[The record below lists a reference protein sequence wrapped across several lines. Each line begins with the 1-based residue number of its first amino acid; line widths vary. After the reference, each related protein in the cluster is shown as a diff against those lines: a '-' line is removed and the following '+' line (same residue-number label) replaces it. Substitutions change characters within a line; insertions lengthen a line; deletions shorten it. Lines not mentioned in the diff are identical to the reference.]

1 MTKYFNKFKKPCF
14 WLIFGQFSQILQQ
27 KFFFQKIQLC
37 HTQLHLGFQYHA
49 KIQKK
54 INIQFQEDA
63 WSEGQTEGWKNG
75 RTNRLYFI
83 GPFQLL
89 PEVQISCVKFKEL
102 NTSHLFTF
110 RTMKTTV
117 QLLLQLENTAAAKK
131 ALKKPSL
138 GIQTIF
144 INI

>member
-1 MTKYFNKFKKPCF
+1 MAHF
-14 WLIFGQFSQILQQ
+14 WSVFPNFA
-27 KFFFQKIQLC
+27 
-37 HTQLHLGFQYHA
+37 A
-49 KIQKK
+49 KIFFPENLALSQTASFGFLVPCQNSEKK

-117 QLLLQLENTAAAKK
+117 
-131 ALKKPSL
+131 
-138 GIQTIF
+138 
-144 INI
+144 